1 MTAIHYFI
9 MYFCLLMCRKTHLH
23 NETDQNMLEKLT
35 WVKVPWRIYYLLSQK
50 HKKIFM
56 MITMNSLSMYLQE
69 SSCDAFY
76 EVYMCKISV

>member
-35 WVKVPWRIYYLLSQK
+35 WVKVPCLSFTTVVTLFYYLL
-50 HKKIFM
+50 
-56 MITMNSLSMYLQE
+56 
-69 SSCDAFY
+69 
-76 EVYMCKISV
+76 ISVNLKKMFKFLIILLAAWI